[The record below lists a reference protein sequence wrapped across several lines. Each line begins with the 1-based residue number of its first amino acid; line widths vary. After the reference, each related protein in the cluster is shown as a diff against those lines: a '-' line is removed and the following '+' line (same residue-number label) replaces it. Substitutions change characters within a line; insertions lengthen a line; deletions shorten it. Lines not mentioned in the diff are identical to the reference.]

1 MFYLQNKFDFLLKL
15 LYICRN
21 KTNFFIYKKEIDMD
35 STKLESQKYT
45 YEEYLELELNS
56 EVKHEY
62 YYGEVFAMAG
72 TTLVHNEIVF
82 NTTSILKNKL
92 RNKDEKCS
100 VYFESVKTQITKKS
114 HYTYPDVVVRC
125 DQTEDDNLTITK
137 PVIIIEVL
145 SESTRK
151 YDSGQ
156 KFTFYK
162 QIPSLKY
169 YILVEQNYCLITCY
183 TRENDFWYHQ
193 VYTKLDETIKL
204 EHLQVEIPVKDI
216 YDQIVFES

>member
-1 MFYLQNKFDFLLKL
+1 MEGSKLQP
-15 LYICRN
+15 
-21 KTNFFIYKKEIDMD
+21 E
-35 STKLESQKYT
+35 KYT
-45 YEEYLELELNS
+45 YEAYLELERNS
-56 EVKHEY
+56 EIKHEF
-62 YYGEVFAMAG
+62 YYGEIFAMAG
-72 TTLVHNEIVF
+72 TTILHNDIVY
-82 NTTSILKNKL
+82 NTTTALKKTI
-92 RNKDEKCS
+92 KKEKKKCKVNS
-100 VYFESVKTQITKKS
+100 EAVKTQITKRS
-114 HYTYPDVVVRC
+114 HYTYPDIVVRC

-137 PVIIIEVL
+137 PILIVEVL

-193 VYTKLDETIKL
+193 VYTKLDEIIKL
-204 EHLQVEIPVKDI
+204 EHLEIEVPVKEI
-216 YDQIVFES
+216 YDEIVFDS